1 LFEEFEDETAVDE
14 LSTLDDIEDML
25 ELATTSEEEIE
36 LNILENEEV
45 TNDEE
50 EVEEV
55 GKEG

>member
-1 LFEEFEDETAVDE
+1 VDE

>member
-1 LFEEFEDETAVDE
+1 MDE